1 MWARQNKL
9 SGTDKL
15 RVKMIMKKEDESYLP
30 MLSVAVAHTHTHTH
44 IGVIVL
50 H

>member
-30 MLSVAVAHTHTHTH
+30 MLSVAVAHTHTH